1 MAHFGDFQFQ
11 FYGQGL
17 AGFVSDLPF
26 TFAEL
31 ERRAE
36 EALPDGVFGYVRG
49 GAGDE
54 HTQDV
59 NVSALRQY
67 GFVPRML
74 RDRSAR
80 SMKAEF
86 LGRTFDSPVFL
97 CPVGVLGAV
106 HPRGDLETAAAAR
119 ELDAPVVFSTLSSAT
134 LEEVAAERGSA
145 FGVFQLYP
153 SSDREL
159 NASLVARAE
168 RAGFDA
174 IAVTVDTGTLGWRPR
189 DLANGYLPML
199 QGHCIA
205 NYLADPRFLEIA
217 GVKSAE
223 ELAPQRAGLVWASIF
238 AHPSF
243 SWDDIDWLRAQTK
256 LPIMVKGLCDPRDVR
271 LATEHG
277 VDAVLYSNHG
287 GRQANG
293 GLAAIHGL
301 AAAVEAAG
309 ETPVLFDSGVRDG
322 VDVLRAVA
330 LGAKM
335 VGIGRPYVYGLAL
348 AGRRG
353 VEHVVRCLLA
363 EADLTMA
370 VNCYLSL
377 EELSAQRA

>member
-11 FYGQGL
+11 FYAQGL
-17 AGFVSDLPF
+17 DGFVSDLPF
-26 TFAEL
+26 TFAEF

-36 EALPDGVFGYVRG
+36 EALPDGIFAYVRG

-54 HTQDV
+54 HTQNR
-59 NVSALRQY
+59 NVAALRQY

-74 RDRSAR
+74 RDRAAR
-80 SMKAEF
+80 NMRTSLF
-86 LGRTFDSPVFL
+86 GTTFDSPVFL

-119 ELDAPVVFSTLSSAT
+119 ELGAPVVFSTLSAAT

-159 NASLVARAE
+159 NASFVDRAE

-199 QGHCIA
+199 QGRCIA

-217 GVKSAE
+217 GVRAE
-223 ELAPQRAGLVWASIF
+223 EELSPQRAGLVWASIF
-238 AHPSF
+238 AQPTF
-243 SWDDIDWLRAQTK
+243 TWDDIDWLRSRTK
-256 LPIMVKGLCDPRDVR
+256 LPIMIKGLCDPEDVR
-271 LATEHG
+271 LATRHG

-293 GLAAIHGL
+293 GLAAIDGL

-330 LGAKM
+330 LGAAM
-335 VGIGRPYVYGLAL
+335 VGVGRPYVYGLAL

-353 VEHVVRCLLA
+353 IEHVIRCLLA

-377 EELSAQRA
+377 DELKVQRG